1 MTYLLDGAND
11 EKAAA
16 LRSALDEVGDAVA
29 VAGDGAPGGT
39 GTWTV
44 HVHAEDVDTALQ
56 AGAMAG
62 RPRDVRVVPLT
73 AARVRRA
80 GRSSGTARSR
90 AGPRP
95 PRSVR
100 KATFPTSSVPKWLS
114 RHSRAGHSR
123 AGHSRAGHSRA
134 GHSRAGHS
142 RAGPQ
147 NGRTHNIGHR
157 EAARGGAGGPGESGH
172 RGVRG
177 ARRAA
182 GPRGGAFVIESGEV
196 GDVDEAALARATMD
210 TGAQHVA
217 LLPCDT
223 ALTGLAQRAAA
234 RCEGQDV
241 VVVPTASPLQGL
253 AALAVHDPARDPND
267 NMTAMRAAAA
277 HAIRCF
283 ARRRSTRTPL
293 PDAADQGTCWAWST
307 GRWC

>member
-11 EKAAA
+11 EKVAA

-39 GTWTV
+39 GTWIV

-62 RPRDVRVVPLT
+62 RPRDVRVVPPT
-73 AARVRRA
+73 AAPVRRA

-100 KATFPTSSVPKWLS
+100 KATFPDEFRPEKWLS

-123 AGHSRAGHSRA
+123 AGHSRAGSRA
-134 GHSRAGHS
+134 GTAEPDTAEPDTAEPAAERYRTA
-142 RAGPQ
+142 
-147 NGRTHNIGHR
+147 GRTTSGHR

-223 ALTGLAQRAAA
+223 ALIGLAR
-234 RCEGQDV
+234 
-241 VVVPTASPLQGL
+241 S
-253 AALAVHDPARDPND
+253 
-267 NMTAMRAAAA
+267 
-277 HAIRCF
+277 
-283 ARRRSTRTPL
+283 ARRALRGPGRRGRAHGVP
-293 PDAADQGTCWAWST
+293 AA
-307 GRWC
+307 GRWPHWPSTIRRGIRTTT